1 MTPDSPV
8 TARHLPACK
17 SCVTYAHECCGKPH
31 PKENLVR
38 LSKKKKKREERRGRK
53 EGRPVKHFPP
63 TSHRVTA
70 LAPLIWLLGFTFSC
84 LIHENV
90 SQGVQKGVD
99 CFPSPGDS
107 RHRGE
112 PGHPPQPCSWGGE
125 KGCRRGGS
133 ACAPG
138 PLQHCLARRPCSLLQ
153 WDSVPLRKTER
164 DAIFP
169 GLI

>member
-1 MTPDSPV
+1 MAPDSPV

-31 PKENLVR
+31 PKENLVC
-38 LSKKKKKREERRGRK
+38 LAKKKGRRGRK

-63 TSHRVTA
+63 KSHRVTA

-99 CFPSPGDS
+99 CFLPPGDS

-125 KGCRRGGS
+125 KGCRRGGLP
-133 ACAPG
+133 AP
-138 PLQHCLARRPCSLLQ
+138 QSPCSTAWQGDHAVCYNGIACNLENQ
-153 WDSVPLRKTER
+153 SGMGSFQV
-164 DAIFP
+164 
-169 GLI
+169 